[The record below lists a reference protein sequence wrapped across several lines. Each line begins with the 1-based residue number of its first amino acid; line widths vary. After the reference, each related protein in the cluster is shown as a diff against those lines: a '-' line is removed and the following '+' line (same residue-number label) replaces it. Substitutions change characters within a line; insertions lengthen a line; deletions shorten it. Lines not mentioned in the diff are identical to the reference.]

1 MKSIIRTQLIKN
13 ITMTYYIYGFRIIS
27 PLLVAL
33 AAYKE
38 ATFNRTIY
46 VDQMDT
52 FKKAIKNY
60 KAAILLCS
68 MVLLPSVSTYAQ
80 MTAGQIDS
88 IVNKAINTMDNTV
101 GFAIGV
107 VKDGQV
113 VHLKGYGTTSVDS
126 KTAVTADTP
135 FGIASNS
142 KAFTSAALAIL
153 VDQGK
158 IKWEDKVIDYIPE
171 FKMYNDYVT
180 NNFNIQDLLTHRSG
194 LGLGAGDLM
203 IFPDGSDFTIN
214 DVITAFQYFEPTTA
228 FRTKFDYDNLLYL
241 VAGELTARVSGKT
254 WETFVDE
261 EILKPLGMNNSY
273 SSYSAAIKN
282 EKPADA
288 HSFDGKTL
296 NAIQNPKP
304 DLNANSKQKMNGA
317 AGGIWASANDMCKW
331 MLVQLDEGRYGAN
344 LDETLFSEQQQQ
356 EMWRVHTAM
365 NRQSDPRSPFK
376 SHFSGYG
383 LGWFLS
389 DFNGF
394 LKVDHSG
401 AIAGM
406 SSEVTLIPE
415 LDLGIVVLNN
425 SDGAGFLNGLM
436 GFILLDEYLKL
447 ETGINWL
454 EMAKGMQQRRQQM
467 GDPDTEKVWAKVE
480 ENKNVKVTKE
490 NYVGIYEDD
499 WFGKVEVFEKEGD
512 LWFKSRKSPRL
523 NGKMEFYVGN
533 AFAIKWEYQ
542 DMQADAFAIF
552 SLDENGKAQSIKMK
566 GISRFIDFSFDFQD
580 LDLKRVLANP

>member
-1 MKSIIRTQLIKN
+1 
-13 ITMTYYIYGFRIIS
+13 MT
-27 PLLVAL
+27 P
-33 AAYKE
+33 K
-38 ATFNRTIY
+38 
-46 VDQMDT
+46 
-52 FKKAIKNY
+52 
-60 KAAILLCS
+60 
-68 MVLLPSVSTYAQ
+68 
-80 MTAGQIDS
+80 QIDS
-88 IVNKAINTMDNTV
+88 IVNKAINTLDNTV

-107 VKDGQV
+107 VKDGKI
-113 VHLKGYGTTSVDS
+113 VHVKGYGVNSVDL
-126 KTAVTADTP
+126 KEAVTADTP

-153 VDQGK
+153 VEQGK
-158 IKWEDKVIDYIPE
+158 IKWEDRVIDYIPE

-214 DVITAFQYFEPTTA
+214 DVLTAFQHFEPTTA

-261 EILKPLGMNNSY
+261 EILKPLEMHNSY
-273 SSYSAAIKN
+273 ASYDAAFKN
-282 EKPADA
+282 DNIAVA
-288 HSFDGKTL
+288 HSFDGKKL

-304 DLNANSKQKMNGA
+304 DLNANLKQNMNGA

-331 MLVQLDEGRYGAN
+331 MLAHLHEGKYGAN
-344 LDETLFSEQQQQ
+344 LGKTLFSKQQQQ

-365 NRQSDPRSPFK
+365 NKQSDPRSPFK

-394 LKVDHSG
+394 FKVEHSG
-401 AIAGM
+401 LIAGM

-415 LDLGIVVLNN
+415 LELGVVVLNN
-425 SDGAGFLNGLM
+425 SEGAGFLNGLM
-436 GFILLDEYLKL
+436 GFILLEEYLKL

-454 EMAKGMQQRRQQM
+454 EMAKGMQQQEGQM
-467 GDPDTEKVWAKVE
+467 GDPDSEKVWAEVE
-480 ENKNVKVTKE
+480 ANKNVKVSKD
-490 NYVGIYEDD
+490 NYIGIYEDD
-499 WFGKVEVFEKEGD
+499 WFGKVEVLDKNGD
-512 LWFKSRKSPRL
+512 LWFKSYKSPRL
-523 NGKMEFYVGN
+523 NGKMAFYNGN
-533 AFAIKWEYQ
+533 TFAIKWEYQ
-542 DMQADAFAIF
+542 DMKADAFAIF
-552 SLDENGKAQSIKMK
+552 SLDENGKAQNIKMK
-566 GISRFIDFSFDFQD
+566 GVSRFIDFSFDFQD
-580 LDLKRVLANP
+580 LDLKRVLENTQVAHRKR

>member
-1 MKSIIRTQLIKN
+1 MRNIEANKGKENCTDYLKIK
-13 ITMTYYIYGFRIIS
+13 MLGFLM
-27 PLLVAL
+27 LL
-33 AAYKE
+33 
-38 ATFNRTIY
+38 
-46 VDQMDT
+46 M
-52 FKKAIKNY
+52 
-60 KAAILLCS
+60 S
-68 MVLLPSVSTYAQ
+68 SVSINAQ
-80 MTAGQIDS
+80 MTATQIDS
-88 IVNKAINTMDNTV
+88 IVEKAISTLDNTA

-107 VKDGQV
+107 VKDGKI
-113 VHLKGYGTTSVDS
+113 VHVKGYGRTSVDS
-126 KTAVTADTP
+126 KEVVTAYTP

-153 VDQGK
+153 VEQGK

-203 IFPDGSDFTIN
+203 IFPDGSDFTID
-214 DVITAFQYFEPTTA
+214 DVLTSFQHFQPTTA

-261 EILKPLGMNNSY
+261 QILKPLQMDNSY
-273 SSYSAAIKN
+273 SSYANAFKN
-282 EKPADA
+282 DKIAVA
-288 HSFDGKTL
+288 HSFDGKSL
-296 NAIQNPKP
+296 KAIQSPQSGL
-304 DLNANSKQKMNGA
+304 DANKEKLNGA

-331 MLVQLDEGRYGAN
+331 MLLQLNEGKYGVDFN
-344 LDETLFSEQQQQ
+344 KTLFSEQQQQ
-356 EMWRVHTAM
+356 EMWRVHTPM
-365 NRQSDPRSPFK
+365 NKQSDPRSPFK

-394 LKVDHSG
+394 FKVEHSG
-401 AIAGM
+401 LIAGM

-415 LDLGIVVLNN
+415 LELGIVVLNN
-425 SDGAGFLNGLM
+425 SEGAGFLNGLM

-454 EMAKGMQQRRQQM
+454 EMAKGMQQQGQQM
-467 GDPDTEKVWAKVE
+467 GDPDSEKVWAEVE
-480 ENKNVKVTKE
+480 ENKSVKVKKDS
-490 NYVGIYEDD
+490 YVGIYEDD
-499 WFGKVEVFEKEGD
+499 WFGKVEVFEKNGA
-512 LWFKSRKSPRL
+512 LWFKSNKSPRL
-523 NGKMEFYVGN
+523 NGKMAFYKEN
-533 AFAIKWEYQ
+533 TFAIKWEYQ
-542 DMQADAFAIF
+542 DMKADAFAIF
-552 SLDENGKAQSIKMK
+552 SLDENGKAEGIKMK

-580 LDLKRVLANP
+580 LDLKRISDNPPVKGRTR

>member
-1 MKSIIRTQLIKN
+1 MRN
-13 ITMTYYIYGFRIIS
+13 IEANKG
-27 PLLVAL
+27 
-33 AAYKE
+33 KE
-38 ATFNRTIY
+38 NRTDY
-46 VDQMDT
+46 L
-52 FKKAIKNY
+52 KIKMLGF
-60 KAAILLCS
+60 IMLLMS
-68 MVLLPSVSTYAQ
+68 SVSINAQ
-80 MTAGQIDS
+80 MTATQIDS
-88 IVNKAINTMDNTV
+88 IVEKAISTLDNTA

-107 VKDGQV
+107 VKDGKI
-113 VHLKGYGTTSVDS
+113 VHVKGYGRTSVDS
-126 KTAVTADTP
+126 KEMVTAYTP

-153 VDQGK
+153 VEKGK

-203 IFPDGSDFTIN
+203 IFPDGSDFTID
-214 DVITAFQYFEPTTA
+214 DVLTSFQHFQPTTA

-261 EILKPLGMNNSY
+261 QILKPLQMDNSY
-273 SSYSAAIKN
+273 SSYANAFKN
-282 EKPADA
+282 DKIAVA
-288 HSFDGKTL
+288 HSFDGKSL
-296 NAIQNPKP
+296 KAIQSPQSGL
-304 DLNANSKQKMNGA
+304 DANKEKLNGA

-331 MLVQLDEGRYGAN
+331 MLLQLNEGKYGVDFN
-344 LDETLFSEQQQQ
+344 KTLFSEQQQQ
-356 EMWRVHTAM
+356 EMWRVHTPM
-365 NRQSDPRSPFK
+365 NKQSDPRSPFK

-394 LKVDHSG
+394 FKVEHSG
-401 AIAGM
+401 LIAGM

-415 LDLGIVVLNN
+415 LELGIVVLNN
-425 SDGAGFLNGLM
+425 SEGAGFLNGLM

-454 EMAKGMQQRRQQM
+454 EMAKGMQQQGQQM
-467 GDPDTEKVWAKVE
+467 GDPDSEKVWAEVE
-480 ENKNVKVTKE
+480 ENKSVKVNKDS
-490 NYVGIYEDD
+490 YVGIYEDD
-499 WFGKVEVFEKEGD
+499 WFGKVEVFEKNGA
-512 LWFKSRKSPRL
+512 LWFKSKKSPRL
-523 NGKMEFYVGN
+523 NGKMAFYKEN
-533 AFAIKWEYQ
+533 TFAIKWEYQ
-542 DMQADAFAIF
+542 DMKADAFAIF
-552 SLDENGKAQSIKMK
+552 SLDENGKAEGIKMK

-580 LDLKRVLANP
+580 LDLKRISDNPTVKVRTR